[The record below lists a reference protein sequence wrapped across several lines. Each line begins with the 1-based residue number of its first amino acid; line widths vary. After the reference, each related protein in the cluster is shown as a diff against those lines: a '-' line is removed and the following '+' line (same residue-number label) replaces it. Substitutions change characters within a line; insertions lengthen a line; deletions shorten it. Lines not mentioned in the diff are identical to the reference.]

1 MAFKRIDQLSGLTT
15 PTASAVIPI
24 VQDGVTYKITHDDL
38 KLSITEGELLNT
50 NVFNQYT
57 SSISPVSSS
66 VDELV
71 NLTGSLIGRLNV
83 LELFSSS
90 LDNDF
95 ATDFELQEQREYFNT
110 YTSSNNNV
118 NTQQNERLTA
128 LEGNIEL
135 LEFETGSLNSKIEIE
150 KGRIDSILLLSDA
163 DKDSFS
169 EIVELINSVDTEND
183 NIFGSYVLESN
194 GRFLS
199 LETESGSI
207 RGDFNTYT
215 SSTNGRLGSVE
226 SKSGSWITI
235 DDLPPQPTPQP
246 TPIPLDLTPING
258 RLNSLETLTGS
269 LDTTYLSISDF
280 TEYVNSMNLIID
292 DLRSQISACCPTPT
306 PEPTATETPVP
317 TATPTDTPVPTSTET
332 PVPTP
337 TPTIVS
343 HQQTLVWQ
351 TTTMGT
357 ITTYLNLACLGAECL
372 TSGDCLVQSSVNVWT
387 TGSTV
392 NVGDIFYNDPNLVN
406 VGVNDNF
413 YVLYS
418 NGVYSAVEVTNS
430 SLVQYGVCP
439 TPTPTATEILP
450 TPTPSSTEVP
460 TPTPTSTIE
469 PTPNPTEQPT
479 PTPTSTID
487 IVNFTFI
494 YQINNGSSS
503 MGLRSIGGLFFGNSI
518 GVESSYN
525 NTVGNTTVF
534 GVDLEPLPGYYF
546 SGVDEEMSFSI
557 NGSSIGNNQGNST
570 QNITSFLATYNS
582 GNGKWELRTS
592 VSRLNNNPIIDG
604 ETFTLGI
611 VGNGIPNPT
620 PTSTIEPTP
629 QPTPTAT
636 PDLSVTPNPDP
647 DPTATEILP
656 TPTGTPVPTA
666 TEVPPTP
673 TPTAEPL
680 VLSVTAFCDF
690 EPNDHAYY
698 GGASGGVPFLV
709 GQYNAP
715 AYEHSQFYYETE
727 QEALATTQFTVV
739 GDGVVGYLNL
749 QDHGKTL
756 WISVRDSVGNITASS
771 WTDTCQMIPTATPV
785 PTSTDT
791 PTPTPTDTPVPTAT
805 EVPPT
810 PTPTDTPVPTATEV
824 PPTPTDTPL
833 PTATPTDT
841 PVPTSTETPVPTST
855 EVPPSPTPTPTDTP
869 VPTATPTD
877 TPVPTPTATETPTP
891 TPTSTPNATP
901 NPTPTAT
908 AINYNSNSIYV
919 HIPNQPA
926 QQ

>member
-38 KLSITEGELLNT
+38 KLSITEGELLDT

-118 NTQQNERLTA
+118 NTTQNSRLGS
-128 LEGNIEL
+128 LETES
-135 LEFETGSLNSKIEIE
+135 GSLNSKISIE

-183 NIFGSYVLESN
+183 NIFGSYVLGSN

-215 SSTNGRLGSVE
+215 SSTNVRLGSVE

-246 TPIPLDLTPING
+246 TPIPLDLTPIND

-332 PVPTP
+332 PVPTATPTETPVPTP

-343 HQQTLVWQ
+343 YQQTLVWQ

-460 TPTPTSTIE
+460 TPTPT
-469 PTPNPTEQPT
+469 
-479 PTPTSTID
+479 D
-487 IVNFTFI
+487 
-494 YQINNGSSS
+494 
-503 MGLRSIGGLFFGNSI
+503 
-518 GVESSYN
+518 
-525 NTVGNTTVF
+525 
-534 GVDLEPLPGYYF
+534 
-546 SGVDEEMSFSI
+546 
-557 NGSSIGNNQGNST
+557 
-570 QNITSFLATYNS
+570 
-582 GNGKWELRTS
+582 
-592 VSRLNNNPIIDG
+592 
-604 ETFTLGI
+604 
-611 VGNGIPNPT
+611 
-620 PTSTIEPTP
+620 
-629 QPTPTAT
+629 
-636 PDLSVTPNPDP
+636 
-647 DPTATEILP
+647 
-656 TPTGTPVPTA
+656 TPVPTA

-680 VLSVTAFCDF
+680 VLSLTTFCDY
-690 EPNDHAYY
+690 EPNDHGYT
-698 GGASGGVPFLV
+698 GTASGGVPFLV

-715 AYEHSQFYYETE
+715 AYEYSSFYYETE
-727 QEALATTQFTVV
+727 QEALAATQFAVV
-739 GDGVVGYLNL
+739 GEPILGYLNL

-771 WTDTCQMIPTATPV
+771 WTDTCQMIPTATP
-785 PTSTDT
+785 
-791 PTPTPTDTPVPTAT
+791 TDTPVPTAT
-805 EVPPT
+805 EVPPTPTPTESSTPIPTSTETPLPTATTIISSITLSYNYSLGMGSLSFSGMTTNELGDVTCNSLSTNYQTQTYYGDTLGLGTQFTNENNIHSNQFWVTNQYYGTPQGPLWVVGSTEYIIETDENGVVVRYEPFIVQCTPT

-877 TPVPTPTATETPTP
+877 TPVPTPT
-891 TPTSTPNATP
+891 STPNATP

>member
-38 KLSITEGELLNT
+38 KLSITEGELLDT

-280 TEYVNSMNLIID
+280 TEYVNSTNLIID

-332 PVPTP
+332 PVPTATPTP

-343 HQQTLVWQ
+343 YQQTLVWQ

-460 TPTPTSTIE
+460 TPTPTPSSTE
-469 PTPNPTEQPT
+469 VPT
-479 PTPTSTID
+479 PTPTD
-487 IVNFTFI
+487 
-494 YQINNGSSS
+494 
-503 MGLRSIGGLFFGNSI
+503 
-518 GVESSYN
+518 
-525 NTVGNTTVF
+525 
-534 GVDLEPLPGYYF
+534 
-546 SGVDEEMSFSI
+546 
-557 NGSSIGNNQGNST
+557 
-570 QNITSFLATYNS
+570 
-582 GNGKWELRTS
+582 
-592 VSRLNNNPIIDG
+592 
-604 ETFTLGI
+604 
-611 VGNGIPNPT
+611 T
-620 PTSTIEPTP
+620 PV
-629 QPTPTAT
+629 PTAT
-636 PDLSVTPNPDP
+636 PDLNVTPNPDP
-647 DPTATEILP
+647 DPTAT
-656 TPTGTPVPTA
+656 PVPDPTA
-666 TEVPPTP
+666 TV
-673 TPTAEPL
+673 EPL

-727 QEALATTQFTVV
+727 QEALATTLFVMLSAGEQLLA
-739 GDGVVGYLNL
+739 YLDP
-749 QDHGKTL
+749 QDFGKTL
-756 WISVRDSVGNITASS
+756 WVSVRDSVGNITASSWTDTCQMIPTATPTPTDTPVPTATEVPPTPTPTATVEPLSLIVEPNCDYEPNDHAYNSVASGGVPFLVGQYNTPSYEHSQFYYETEQEALATTLFVMLSAGEQLLAYLDPQDFGKTLWVSVRDSVGNITASS

-791 PTPTPTDTPVPTAT
+791 
-805 EVPPT
+805 PT

>member
-15 PTASAVIPI
+15 PIANAVIPI

-38 KLSITEGELLNT
+38 KLSITEGELLDT

-71 NLTGSLIGRLNV
+71 NLTGSLIDRLDV

-128 LEGNIEL
+128 LEGNQTDHSLQINSLEFESSSIRNDFNTYTSSTDSRFSNHESRIEL

-215 SSTNGRLGSVE
+215 SSTNERLGSVE

-246 TPIPLDLTPING
+246 TPIPLDLTPIND

-332 PVPTP
+332 PVPTATPTETPVPTP

-343 HQQTLVWQ
+343 YQQTLVWQ

-460 TPTPTSTIE
+460 TPTPTDTPV
-469 PTPNPTEQPT
+469 PTDT
-479 PTPTSTID
+479 PT
-487 IVNFTFI
+487 
-494 YQINNGSSS
+494 
-503 MGLRSIGGLFFGNSI
+503 
-518 GVESSYN
+518 
-525 NTVGNTTVF
+525 
-534 GVDLEPLPGYYF
+534 
-546 SGVDEEMSFSI
+546 
-557 NGSSIGNNQGNST
+557 
-570 QNITSFLATYNS
+570 
-582 GNGKWELRTS
+582 
-592 VSRLNNNPIIDG
+592 
-604 ETFTLGI
+604 
-611 VGNGIPNPT
+611 
-620 PTSTIEPTP
+620 
-629 QPTPTAT
+629 
-636 PDLSVTPNPDP
+636 
-647 DPTATEILP
+647 
-656 TPTGTPVPTA
+656 PTA

-673 TPTAEPL
+673 TPTVEPL
-680 VLSVTAFCDF
+680 VLSVTTFCDY
-690 EPNDHAYY
+690 EPNDHGYT
-698 GGASGGVPFLV
+698 GTASGGVPFLV
-709 GQYNAP
+709 GQYNTP
-715 AYEHSQFYYETE
+715 AYEYSSFYYETE
-727 QEALATTQFTVV
+727 QEALASTQFAVV
-739 GDGVVGYLNL
+739 GEPILGYLNL

-756 WISVRDSVGNITASS
+756 WISVRDSVGNITAAS
-771 WTDTCQMIPTATPV
+771 WTDTCQMIPTA
-785 PTSTDT
+785 
-791 PTPTPTDTPVPTAT
+791 TPTPTDTPVPTAT

-810 PTPTDTPVPTATEV
+810 PTPTATVEPLSLIVEPNCDYEPNDHLYTGTASGGVPFIVGQYNTPSYEYSSLYYETEQEALAATVFVMLGEPLFAGINTEDHGKTLWVSVRDSVGNITASSWTDTCQMTPTATPVPTSTEV
-824 PPTPTDTPL
+824 PPTPTATEVP

-841 PVPTSTETPVPTST
+841 PVPTSTETPVPTAT
-855 EVPPSPTPTPTDTP
+855 EVPPTPTPTATEVPPTPTDTP

-877 TPVPTPTATETPTP
+877 TPVPTATATDVPPTATPTDTPVPTSTETPTP
-891 TPTSTPNATP
+891 TPTATEVEG
-901 NPTPTAT
+901 NTLF
-908 AINYNSNSIYV
+908 V
-919 HIPNQPA
+919 HIPNI
-926 QQ
+926 

>member
-15 PTASAVIPI
+15 PIANAVIPI

-38 KLSITEGELLNT
+38 KLSITEGELLDT

-71 NLTGSLIGRLNV
+71 NLTGSLIDRLDV

-128 LEGNIEL
+128 LEGNQTDHSLQINSLEFESSSIRNDFNTYTSSTDSRFSNHESRIEL

-150 KGRIDSILLLSDA
+150 KGRINSILLLSDA

-215 SSTNGRLGSVE
+215 SSTNERLGSVE

-246 TPIPLDLTPING
+246 TPIPLDLTPIND

-332 PVPTP
+332 PVPTATPTETPVPTP

-343 HQQTLVWQ
+343 YQQTLVWQ

-450 TPTPSSTEVP
+450 TPTPSNTEVP
-460 TPTPTSTIE
+460 TPTPTD
-469 PTPNPTEQPT
+469 TP
-479 PTPTSTID
+479 
-487 IVNFTFI
+487 V
-494 YQINNGSSS
+494 
-503 MGLRSIGGLFFGNSI
+503 
-518 GVESSYN
+518 
-525 NTVGNTTVF
+525 
-534 GVDLEPLPGYYF
+534 
-546 SGVDEEMSFSI
+546 
-557 NGSSIGNNQGNST
+557 
-570 QNITSFLATYNS
+570 
-582 GNGKWELRTS
+582 
-592 VSRLNNNPIIDG
+592 
-604 ETFTLGI
+604 
-611 VGNGIPNPT
+611 
-620 PTSTIEPTP
+620 
-629 QPTPTAT
+629 PTAT
-636 PDLSVTPNPDP
+636 PTD
-647 DPTATEILP
+647 
-656 TPTGTPVPTA
+656 TPVPTA
-666 TEVPPTP
+666 TEVPPT
-673 TPTAEPL
+673 A
-680 VLSVTAFCDF
+680 
-690 EPNDHAYY
+690 
-698 GGASGGVPFLV
+698 
-709 GQYNAP
+709 
-715 AYEHSQFYYETE
+715 
-727 QEALATTQFTVV
+727 
-739 GDGVVGYLNL
+739 
-749 QDHGKTL
+749 
-756 WISVRDSVGNITASS
+756 
-771 WTDTCQMIPTATPV
+771 
-785 PTSTDT
+785 
-791 PTPTPTDTPVPTAT
+791 TPTDTPVPTAT

-810 PTPTDTPVPTATEV
+810 PTSTETPVPTSTEVPPTPTDTPTPTSTETPVPTSTEVPPTPTSTETPVPTSTEVPPTPTATEVPPTATPTDTPVPTATEV
-824 PPTPTDTPL
+824 P

-841 PVPTSTETPVPTST
+841 PVPTSTETPPPTST
-855 EVPPSPTPTPTDTP
+855 EVPPTPTPTDTPVPTPTDTPVPTATEVPPSPTPTATEVPPTPTDTP

-877 TPVPTPTATETPTP
+877 TPVPTPTATDVPPTATPTDTPVPTSTETPTP
-891 TPTSTPNATP
+891 TPTSTEVEGNTLF
-901 NPTPTAT
+901 
-908 AINYNSNSIYV
+908 V
-919 HIPNQPA
+919 HIPNI
-926 QQ
+926 

>member
-38 KLSITEGELLNT
+38 KLSITEGELLDT

-118 NTQQNERLTA
+118 NTTQNSRLGS
-128 LEGNIEL
+128 LETES
-135 LEFETGSLNSKIEIE
+135 GSLNSKIEIE

-183 NIFGSYVLESN
+183 NIFGSYVLGSN

-215 SSTNGRLGSVE
+215 SSTNVRLGSVE

-246 TPIPLDLTPING
+246 TPIPLDLTPIND

-332 PVPTP
+332 PVPTATPTETPVPTP

-343 HQQTLVWQ
+343 YQQTLVWQ

-460 TPTPTSTIE
+460 TPTPT
-469 PTPNPTEQPT
+469 
-479 PTPTSTID
+479 D
-487 IVNFTFI
+487 
-494 YQINNGSSS
+494 
-503 MGLRSIGGLFFGNSI
+503 
-518 GVESSYN
+518 
-525 NTVGNTTVF
+525 
-534 GVDLEPLPGYYF
+534 
-546 SGVDEEMSFSI
+546 
-557 NGSSIGNNQGNST
+557 
-570 QNITSFLATYNS
+570 
-582 GNGKWELRTS
+582 
-592 VSRLNNNPIIDG
+592 
-604 ETFTLGI
+604 
-611 VGNGIPNPT
+611 
-620 PTSTIEPTP
+620 
-629 QPTPTAT
+629 
-636 PDLSVTPNPDP
+636 
-647 DPTATEILP
+647 
-656 TPTGTPVPTA
+656 TPVPTA

-680 VLSVTAFCDF
+680 VLSLTTFCDY
-690 EPNDHAYY
+690 EPNDHGYT
-698 GGASGGVPFLV
+698 GTASGGVPFLV

-715 AYEHSQFYYETE
+715 AYEYSSFYYETE
-727 QEALATTQFTVV
+727 QEALAATQFAVV
-739 GDGVVGYLNL
+739 GEPILGYLNL

-771 WTDTCQMIPTATPV
+771 WTDTCQMIPTATPTDTPV
-785 PTSTDT
+785 PTATEVPPTPTPTESSTPIPTSTETPLPTATTIISSITLSYNYSLGMGSLSFSGMTTNELGDVTCNSLSTNYQTQTYYGDTLGLGTQFTNENNIHSNQFWVTNQYYGTPQGPLWVVGSTEYIIETDENGIVVRYEPFIVQCT

-877 TPVPTPTATETPTP
+877 TPVPTPT
-891 TPTSTPNATP
+891 STPNATP